1 VPSGTIALHTI
12 PKRNRHGPPAPAPSS
27 SSSSARHRPSS
38 SKPSKRAVA
47 FESSDDADEA
57 DAGGAGVSAEELFA
71 GAGWLSGDAAPS
83 SFASAPVAGDADA
96 AAAAADA
103 AVAAADAAD
112 AAGLVCSDDDTSG
125 EGDIVLDAGLRV
137 RRVLNTHRISVY
149 TISGS
154 PHVVV
159 CVAAVSAHWFAVAV
173 GASLQRP
180 RGNSRG

>member
-12 PKRNRHGPPAPAPSS
+12 PKRNRHDPSAPAPAPT

-38 SKPSKRAVA
+38 SKRSVA

-57 DAGGAGVSAEELFA
+57 DVGGAGVSAEELFA
-71 GAGWLSGDAAPS
+71 GAAWLSGDAAPS
-83 SFASAPVAGDADA
+83 SFASVSVTGDADA
-96 AAAAADA
+96 ADAAA
-103 AVAAADAAD
+103 AAD

-137 RRVLNTHRISVY
+137 CRVLNANRLSVY
-149 TISGS
+149 SRAGS

-159 CVAAVSAHWFAVAV
+159 CVAAVSAHWFTLAV

-180 RGNSRG
+180 RRYSCG

>member
-12 PKRNRHGPPAPAPSS
+12 PKRNRHGPPAPAPAPTS

-38 SKPSKRAVA
+38 SKSSKRAVA
-47 FESSDDADEA
+47 FESSDDADEADEA

-96 AAAAADA
+96 ATA
-103 AVAAADAAD
+103 AAD

-125 EGDIVLDAGLRV
+125 EGDIVLDSGLRV
-137 RRVLNTHRISVY
+137 RRVLNTDRLLVY
-149 TISGS
+149 TIAGS

-159 CVAAVSAHWFAVAV
+159 RVATVSAHWFAVAV